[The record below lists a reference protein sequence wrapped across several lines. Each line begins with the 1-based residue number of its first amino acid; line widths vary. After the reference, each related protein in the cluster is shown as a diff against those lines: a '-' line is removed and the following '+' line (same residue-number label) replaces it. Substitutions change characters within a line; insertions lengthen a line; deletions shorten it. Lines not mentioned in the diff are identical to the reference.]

1 MGFLGTYGYILSI
14 FGIIFLGLAILLSL
28 FVIIPASYW
37 LFSSLSSN
45 RGPAVFRRLFAML
58 VIILVSSSYLNSPTF
73 YGMAQWRKT
82 TLIFSFIVGIVIPVL
97 RIDLLRVDHS
107 SDRVLAMLAGLW
119 WLILVISEAL
129 LVSGVEGQSVLLY
142 FFIAVTGILCGA
154 ILGTTAARIAKQKL
168 VQSEPE
174 AGSS

>member
-14 FGIIFLGLAILLSL
+14 FGIVFLGLAILLSL

-82 TLIFSFIVGIVIPVL
+82 TLICSFIIGIVIPVL
-97 RIDLLRVDHS
+97 RIDLLSLDRS
-107 SDRVLAMLAGLW
+107 LDRVLAMLAGLW
-119 WLILVISEAL
+119 WLMLVISEAL
-129 LVSGVEGQSVLLY
+129 LVSGVQGQSVLLY
-142 FFIAVTGILCGA
+142 LFIAVTGILCGA

-168 VQSEPE
+168 VQSKPE
-174 AGSS
+174 AGSL

>member
-14 FGIIFLGLAILLSL
+14 FGIVFLGLAILLSL

-82 TLIFSFIVGIVIPVL
+82 TLICSFIVGIVIPVL
-97 RIDLLRVDHS
+97 RIDLLRLDRS
-107 SDRVLAMLAGLW
+107 SDSVLAMLAGLW

-129 LVSGVEGQSVLLY
+129 LVSGVQGQTGLLY
-142 FFIAVTGILCGA
+142 LFIAVTGILCGS

-174 AGSS
+174 AGRS

>member
-82 TLIFSFIVGIVIPVL
+82 TLICSFIVGIVIPVL
-97 RIDLLRVDHS
+97 RIDLVQLDRL
-107 SDRVLAMLAGLW
+107 SDRILASLAGLW

-154 ILGTTAARIAKQKL
+154 FLGTTAARIAKQKL

>member
-1 MGFLGTYGYILSI
+1 MGFLATYGHILSY
-14 FGIIFLGLAILLSL
+14 FGIVFLGLAILVSL

-82 TLIFSFIVGIVIPVL
+82 TLICSFIVGIVIPVL
-97 RIDLLRVDHS
+97 RIDLVQLDRL
-107 SDRVLAMLAGLW
+107 SDRILASLAGLW

-142 FFIAVTGILCGA
+142 LFIVVTGILCGA
-154 ILGTTAARIAKQKL
+154 VLGTTAARIAKQKL